1 MRMGLAPVEDL
12 EPRSSG
18 RVRLVW
24 LRRALVALVFELRSK
39 WRSKGLGESERRS
52 GGLLGTLGPT
62 RAAPCAELVVE
73 PTDSSVNE
81 TVEPALPRRSLV

>member
-12 EPRSSG
+12 EPRSSS

-39 WRSKGLGESERRS
+39 WRSKGLGESEMRS

-62 RAAPCAELVVE
+62 RAAPCAELVE